1 MKPWLVPCVLT
12 LLTALLSACAGGGGD
27 SNDNDGD
34 SAKSTQQR
42 LSGSVEQEGGSDQD
56 PISVKILS
64 YDGDDNPIDSETTVA
79 SYLSQSDSWIYDAEV
94 DMARTGGY
102 LVVSMN
108 KDGYAGFNR
117 KVEFDAP
124 RDIQVLGRVVEAAE
138 AQVTVESNGYV
149 LRSGRSRNSFTFALV
164 EDGRGQRS
172 LVGGASNLLAAR
184 AANATDVLVI
194 DIPASSVPQDTTE
207 LQGRMASF
215 DPNDAEE
222 SESFPGEY
230 ADSDGNDLLSV
241 AFQFNEITT
250 QDGQS
255 LGKAV
260 QRARANGA
268 MSRAETEPTII
279 SRHIPEGSCS
289 AMESLGDSDD
299 TKSGFQIPVYTYN
312 PNSGLWDLLGTGT
325 VYEND
330 GTAVPSSQST
340 FDCTTVSYYL
350 EIEVSNEEFNRKWWN
365 LDYPLTFEQPV
376 QLCAR
381 VRIED
386 QDGAPLS
393 GTSIFLKDDDGRSF
407 SDTYGYTNDSGE
419 VTLNTTLIDGS
430 EDRSARIRYWGF
442 NSAAYVSSTVTL
454 SEDCTRRQTVTVERR
469 DKCLIRGQVN
479 DDAGPLKD
487 VLVYAYGFG
496 DQDWHYGYGQT
507 NAGGEFSLN
516 AVCNMDYTVYAYG
529 SEASFQS
536 FKSANVD
543 NSLGEDEQSD
553 NGEVVQL
560 DTITIENQGPMAY
573 AWFYWS
579 SNVGDT
585 NVIDGET
592 YYSLDSGPVDVWG
605 YAWDYEGD
613 WPVSMTLQ
621 LIDESGVVQDSVTQE
636 LTEEDYFADEAGL
649 LTLDVPVN
657 GYYRLGGSA
666 TDNKGNTSDINNYG
680 TID

>member
-1 MKPWLVPCVLT
+1 MDK
-12 LLTALLSACAGGGGD
+12 A
-27 SNDNDGD
+27 
-34 SAKSTQQR
+34 
-42 LSGSVEQEGGSDQD
+42 
-56 PISVKILS
+56 
-64 YDGDDNPIDSETTVA
+64 
-79 SYLSQSDSWIYDAEV
+79 
-94 DMARTGGY
+94 GGY
-102 LVVSMN
+102 LVVSMD

-124 RDIQVLGRVVEAAE
+124 RDIQVLGRIVEAAK
-138 AQVTVESNGYV
+138 AQVEVESNGYV

-215 DPNDAEE
+215 DPNDVEE

-230 ADSDGNDLLSV
+230 ADSDGNELLSV

-260 QRARANGA
+260 QQARARGL
-268 MSRAETEPTII
+268 MSRDQTEPTII
-279 SRHIPEGSCS
+279 SRYIPEGSCS

-325 VYEND
+325 VYED
-330 GTAVPSSQST
+330 GGTAVPSDQDV
-340 FDCTTVSYYL
+340 FDCGSTTYYL
-350 EIEVSNEEFNRKWWN
+350 EIEVTNDDFNRKWWN

-376 QLCAR
+376 QLCAK

-430 EDRSARIRYWGF
+430 DDRSAQIRYWGF
-442 NSAAYVSSTVTL
+442 NSAAYVSSAVTL
-454 SEDCTRRQTVTVERR
+454 SEDCATRQTVTVERR

-479 DDAGPLKD
+479 DETGPLKD

-507 NAGGEFSLN
+507 NASGEYSLN

-529 SEASFQS
+529 SQTYYQS

-543 NSLGEDEQSD
+543 ASLGEDEQSD

-560 DTITIENQGPMAY
+560 DTITIENQGPIAY

-585 NVIDGET
+585 KLGDDGET
-592 YYSLDSGPVDVWG
+592 YYSLDSGTVDVWG
-605 YAWDYEGD
+605 YTWDYEGD

-621 LIDESGVVQDSVTQE
+621 LIDEDGTVRDSVTQE
-636 LTEEDYFADEAGL
+636 LTEEDYFADEDGL
-649 LTLDVPVN
+649 LTLDVPGN
-657 GYYRLGGSA
+657 GYYRLGGTA
-666 TDNKGNTSDINNYG
+666 TDSKGNSSDINSYG
-680 TID
+680 AID